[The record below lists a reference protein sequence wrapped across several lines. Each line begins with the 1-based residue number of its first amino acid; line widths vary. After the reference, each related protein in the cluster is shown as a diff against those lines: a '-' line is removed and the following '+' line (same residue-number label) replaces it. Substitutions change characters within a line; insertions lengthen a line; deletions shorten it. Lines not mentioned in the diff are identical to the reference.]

1 MELKKCKIGIG
12 ILTCDRQEYYQK
24 CLLSVNNIVSSNDD
38 NNCIYETACVNDGQT
53 YVCDKSDAN
62 YVSNHSVNLGV
73 SYSKNELMS
82 YLLSKGCDYIF
93 IVEDDIELINAQ
105 AFIAYILASERSG
118 IHHLMCGSFLPSR
131 GESIE
136 TINYKN
142 SNVSINIYRNCA
154 GSFTFYTR
162 ECLLNTGM
170 FDEHYW
176 NALEH
181 VDLTYRLSLLGY
193 TTPFGYFADIANS
206 DRYIKSIGGEF
217 NDSIINKTNNKK
229 VEAAFAYFEQ
239 KFGVGFPAVY
249 SATKDDLLKYI
260 KTQSLKTLNTKI

>member
-1 MELKKCKIGIG
+1 MNCKIGIG
-12 ILTCDRQEYYQK
+12 ILTCNRWNYYNK
-24 CLLSVNNIVSSNDD
+24 CLSAIHGIISKNINTT
-38 NNCIYETACVNDGQT
+38 CIYETACVNDGQT
-53 YVCDKSDAN
+53 YVCDSSDAD
-62 YVSNHSVNLGV
+62 YVSNHSFNLGV
-73 SYSKNELMS
+73 SYSKNELLS

-93 IVEDDIELINAQ
+93 IIEDDIELIDEQVFSRYIQ
-105 AFIAYILASERSG
+105 AYKRSG
-118 IHHLMCGSFLPSR
+118 IHHFMCGSFLPSR
-131 GESIE
+131 GKSIE
-136 TINYKN
+136 TFKYKN
-142 SNVSINIYRNCA
+142 SDVSISVYRNCA

-206 DRYIKSIGGEF
+206 DKYIRSIGGEF

-249 SATKDDLLKYI
+249 SATKDDLLNYVN
-260 KTQSLKTLNTKI
+260 TQSSKTLNSKI

>member
-12 ILTCDRQEYYQK
+12 ILTCDRQDYYKK
-24 CLLSVNNIVSSNDD
+24 CLSSVYDIVS
-38 NNCIYETACVNDGQT
+38 NNVNINQIYETACVNDGQT
-53 YVCDKSDAN
+53 YVCDSSDAN
-62 YVSNHSVNLGV
+62 YVSNHPFNLGV

-93 IVEDDIELINAQ
+93 IIEDDIEIIDKQ
-105 AFIAYILASERSG
+105 VFTKYIQASERSG

-131 GESIE
+131 GSSTDTFKYKESDVMI
-136 TINYKN
+136 
-142 SNVSINIYRNCA
+142 SVYRNCA

-193 TTPFGYFADIANS
+193 TTPFGYFADITNS
-206 DRYIKSIGGEF
+206 NNYISSIGGEF

-229 VEAAFAYFEQ
+229 VDAAFMYFEH
-239 KFGVGFPAVY
+239 KFGAGFPEIY
-249 SATKDDLLKYI
+249 TATKDDLIKYI
-260 KTQSLKTLNTKI
+260 QTQSQNVKH

>member
-1 MELKKCKIGIG
+1 MELKKYKIGIG

-24 CLLSVNNIVSSNDD
+24 CLLSVNNIVLTND
-38 NNCIYETACVNDGQT
+38 NTNYIYETACVNDGQT
-53 YVCDKSDAN
+53 YVCGKSDAD

-73 SYSKNELMS
+73 SYSKNELVS
-82 YLLSKGCDYIF
+82 YLLSKGCGYIF
-93 IVEDDIELINAQ
+93 IVEDDIELIDKQ
-105 AFIAYILASERSG
+105 VFIRYIQTYKRSG

-131 GESIE
+131 GKSIE

-142 SNVSINIYRNCA
+142 SNVSISVYRNCA

-206 DRYIKSIGGEF
+206 DRYIRSVGGEF
-217 NDSIINKTNNKK
+217 NDSIINKTDNKK
-229 VEAAFAYFEQ
+229 VEAAFTYFKQ

-249 SATKDDLLKYI
+249 SATKDDLLKYV
-260 KTQSLKTLNTKI
+260 KLQSSKTLNNYI